1 MLIQLFMDLSE
12 EKVGILVVGE
22 QPVAITEGVQLGVLV
37 LTSLP
42 VEAVVHQTLEFL
54 LLILRRELL

>member
-1 MLIQLFMDLSE
+1 MDLSE
-12 EKVGILVVGE
+12 EKVGNLVVGE

>member
-12 EKVGILVVGE
+12 EKVGMLVVEE
-22 QPVAITEGVQLGVLV
+22 QPVATTEGGLLGVL
-37 LTSLP
+37 LLMILP
-42 VEAVVHQTLEFL
+42 VEAVVRQTLEFL